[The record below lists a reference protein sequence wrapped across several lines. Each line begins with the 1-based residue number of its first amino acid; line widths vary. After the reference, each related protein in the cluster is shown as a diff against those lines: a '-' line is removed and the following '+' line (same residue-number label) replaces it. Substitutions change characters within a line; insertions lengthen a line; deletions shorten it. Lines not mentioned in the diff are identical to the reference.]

1 MASEWEVDVVTIDD
15 ERRLKSLQDALQG
28 LSDCTLVMQENAM
41 YVERELPN
49 VRMSD
54 ENLART
60 RAVCQSLI
68 AARGDVYRIYSEL
81 DGGTIATA
89 ADRAVL
95 METAYRA
102 VSRIH
107 QSLLELADLV
117 PALDADVDKDVGS
130 AAASILVVESAGNIL
145 RAYNQ
150 SKAACDEMQAAI
162 RAWPHEVARTPDPGA
177 AASLEYDLPAVGQ
190 AVTVLQVG
198 AEGGD
203 VTLFGR
209 RRSDG
214 EWQFARVTN
223 DQSYALLGE
232 VDVAVSP
239 TPAIDSLKWVEN
251 WDEAL
256 QLMDRYPWARLH
268 PVQVHPAFF
277 ERVRLAVD
285 ARLVRAPPDRFTEYA
300 REKWDSLFRRIEAS
314 ARPR

>member
-1 MASEWEVDVVTIDD
+1 MKSGWEGDVVMTDD

-68 AARGDVYRIYSEL
+68 ATRGDVYRIYSEL
-81 DGGTIATA
+81 DGSTIATA
-89 ADRAVL
+89 ADRAAL

-102 VSRIH
+102 LSRIH
-107 QSLLELADLV
+107 QSLLGLADLV
-117 PALDADVDKDVGS
+117 PALDADVDKDAGS

-162 RAWPHEVARTPDPGA
+162 RAWPNESAPTADPGA
-177 AASLEYDLPAVGQ
+177 AAPLAYGLPAVGQ
-190 AVTVLQVG
+190 VVTVLQVG

-223 DQSYALLGE
+223 DQSWLLLGE
-232 VDVAVSP
+232 VGVAVNP
-239 TPAIDSLKWVEN
+239 TPAIDSLNWVGS

-268 PVQVHPAFF
+268 PVQVHPAFL
-277 ERVRLAVD
+277 ERVRLAID
-285 ARLVRAPPDRFTEYA
+285 ARLVRVPPDRFSEYA
-300 REKWDSLFRRIEAS
+300 REKWDSLFQRIGAP
-314 ARPR
+314 ANQR

>member
-1 MASEWEVDVVTIDD
+1 MTTDN
-15 ERRLKSLQDALQG
+15 ERLLKTLQDALQG
-28 LSDCTLVMQENAM
+28 LSDCTLAMQENAL

-60 RAVCQSLI
+60 RAVCQSLT

-81 DGGTIATA
+81 DGRTIATA
-89 ADRAVL
+89 EDRAVL
-95 METAYRA
+95 LETAYRA
-102 VSRIH
+102 LSRIH

-162 RAWPHEVARTPDPGA
+162 RAWPDEGAPTMDPDA
-177 AASLEYDLPAVGQ
+177 AAPLAYELPAVGQ

-232 VDVAVSP
+232 VDFAASP
-239 TPAIDSLKWVEN
+239 TPAIDSLKWVES

-268 PVQVHPAFF
+268 PVQVHPAFL
-277 ERVRLAVD
+277 EHVRLAVD

-300 REKWDSLFRRIEAS
+300 REKWDSLFQRTGAS
-314 ARPR
+314 AQPR

>member
-1 MASEWEVDVVTIDD
+1 
-15 ERRLKSLQDALQG
+15 
-28 LSDCTLVMQENAM
+28 
-41 YVERELPN
+41 
-49 VRMSD
+49 
-54 ENLART
+54 
-60 RAVCQSLI
+60 
-68 AARGDVYRIYSEL
+68 
-81 DGGTIATA
+81 
-89 ADRAVL
+89 
-95 METAYRA
+95 
-102 VSRIH
+102 
-107 QSLLELADLV
+107 
-117 PALDADVDKDVGS
+117 
-130 AAASILVVESAGNIL
+130 
-145 RAYNQ
+145 
-150 SKAACDEMQAAI
+150 
-162 RAWPHEVARTPDPGA
+162 
-177 AASLEYDLPAVGQ
+177 VGQ